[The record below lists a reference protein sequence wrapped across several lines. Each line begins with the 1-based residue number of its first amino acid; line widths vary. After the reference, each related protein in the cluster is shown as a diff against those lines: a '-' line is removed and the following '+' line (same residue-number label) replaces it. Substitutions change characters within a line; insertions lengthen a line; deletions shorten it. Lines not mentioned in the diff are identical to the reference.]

1 MCGAAAYEMLGSFSE
16 MINLKAT
23 MARRSVMVME
33 QRSAKLSTSTAKL
46 TKSDDVMMKSGS
58 TTLSTQ

>member
-1 MCGAAAYEMLGSFSE
+1 MLGNFSE
-16 MINLKAT
+16 MMYLKAT